1 MASNSDIQKEIAQ
14 IKKDIEKMRAASKNG
29 NFDWSPFGGF
39 EIIFQSPSWNP
50 LSENPPEK
58 RKKKK

>member
-1 MASNSDIQKEIAQ
+1 
-14 IKKDIEKMRAASKNG
+14 MRAASKNG